1 MFNECELEKKNN
13 NMFVEI
19 SLRFIYI
26 KLNLPIIWPSSER
39 GREEAHY
46 TDELKLNEIK
56 EKDEKIITCMF
67 TGHESVER
75 SPSTTCM
82 LASL

>member
-1 MFNECELEKKNN
+1 M
-13 NMFVEI
+13 EI
-19 SLRFIYI
+19 SPRFIYI
-26 KLNLPIIWPSSER
+26 KLNLPIIWPTER
-39 GREEAHY
+39 ERQEARY

-56 EKDEKIITCMF
+56 EEDEKIITCMF

-75 SPSTTCM
+75 SPPTCM